1 LSAARDVHGCWQANM
16 SDAETNHHIDELHN
30 NLTEKLG
37 ELHRRAAHAKR
48 VLSPSTYWNNP
59 WIRLGIGAAIGFA
72 IADRRPAAARTHE
85 GLVHAVVRA
94 GLCAA
99 ASALVAR
106 SLAIPRD
113 DA

>member
-1 LSAARDVHGCWQANM
+1 MSA
-16 SDAETNHHIDELHN
+16 AETNRNIEELRSS
-30 NLTEKLG
+30 LTEKLG
-37 ELHRRAAHAKR
+37 ELHRRATHAKL
-48 VLSPSTYWNNP
+48 VLSPSTYWKNP

-72 IADRRPAAARTHE
+72 IVDRRPAGARTHE
-85 GLVHAVVRA
+85 PLVHAIVRA

-106 SLAIPRD
+106 SLAVPRG